1 MKATI
6 TIEFEIDGECPS
18 QESLEAAAWKL
29 ASDAGYIGSE
39 EIDGT
44 EDWGLEIGT
53 TTVSVD
59 KSNAESEAS
68 DETM

>member
-6 TIEFEIDGECPS
+6 EIEFEIDGECPPR
-18 QESLEAAAWKL
+18 ESLEGAIWKL
-29 ASDAGYIGSE
+29 TSDAGYIGSE

-44 EDWGLEIGT
+44 EDWGLEIGS

-59 KSNAESEAS
+59 MK
-68 DETM
+68 